1 MTRFERWAL
10 AVSFSLFLASMVV
23 YRLTMTDVAMS
34 ALH

>member
-1 MTRFERWAL
+1 MTKFERWAL

-23 YRLTMTDVAMS
+23 YRLATPDVAFS